1 MSRFTNQDGFVP
13 NGGDTPQTEE
23 HTSMMPLMTG
33 GDDAKGDWSNPG
45 DGGDNWGGGEQGEGG
60 NKMLS
65 HGTLL
70 IIGIVLIA
78 AGSLYAMRMTG
89 GGLSTDD
96 ATKAVEAKIESFLA
110 KVSNPAAMDPD
121 DPRLRENI
129 DNMSQDTEE
138 IIAVFNNTVVDR
150 QVPVEYIAKNPF
162 ALRLTSSA
170 STADASTID
179 RDTAIR
185 LEKLKDQVGKLEL
198 QTVMGSARAP
208 VAVISGEFYRQNDK
222 VGDFTLTTISPDTQ
236 SVTLTAEGHQFEL
249 TMID

>member
-1 MSRFTNQDGFVP
+1 
-13 NGGDTPQTEE
+13 
-23 HTSMMPLMTG
+23 
-33 GDDAKGDWSNPG
+33 
-45 DGGDNWGGGEQGEGG
+45 
-60 NKMLS
+60 
-65 HGTLL
+65 
-70 IIGIVLIA
+70 
-78 AGSLYAMRMTG
+78 MRMTG